1 MKTILVFYFLIL
13 FSFGFAQKDQNIDGI
28 AAIIEEHLVLKSDL
42 AQMVN
47 MSIIQNKID
56 PIKDIEKI
64 KVLEETILE
73 SMIDQ
78 KIILKRAELD
88 SVVVEENEVNLALD
102 QQIQMLISQA
112 GGEKKAEEA
121 LGQSIK
127 NFRREFWYEM
137 RDRLLS
143 EKYQQQLINNIKVTR
158 LDVLNFYKTYKDSLP
173 TIPLKAK
180 VRHCLIKIKPS
191 EIAKKSSF
199 LFLKD
204 LKTKIEQGDRFSDLA
219 KKYSEDPGSKNNGG
233 ELGWVKRGS
242 LVKSFE
248 TAAFTSPI
256 NQITDP
262 VESEF
267 GFHLIETLKKKGD
280 KILVRHILNIPKK
293 TEQDDVLFRNFAE
306 TLKNDSIRTLN
317 DFILYTKKY
326 SEDEST
332 KKVGGNLGW
341 IDPNNYSITE
351 IGLAIKYAKAEKGKC
366 SPPINSNE
374 GYHLIWVEDF
384 KKGGKP
390 NLQDHWY
397 DIENMSLNKKKMDW
411 YQDWL
416 KKSRKNIFIEIK
428 S

>member
-1 MKTILVFYFLIL
+1 MKQLFFFLIFL
-13 FSFGFAQKDQNIDGI
+13 CLTFSQNSQNIDGV
-28 AAIIEEHLVLKSDL
+28 AAIVEEHLVLKSDL

-47 MSIIQNKID
+47 MSVIQNKID
-56 PIKDIEKI
+56 PSKDIEKI
-64 KVLEETILE
+64 KALEKSILE

-78 KIILKRAELD
+78 KIILKKAELD
-88 SVVVEENEVNLALD
+88 SVVVDENEVDLALD

-127 NFRREFWYEM
+127 SFRREFWYEM

-158 LDVLNFYKTYKDSLP
+158 SDVLSFYKTYKDSLP

-180 VRHCLIKIKPS
+180 VRHCLIKVKPS
-191 EIAKKSSF
+191 EA
-199 LFLKD
+199 
-204 LKTKIEQGDRFSDLA
+204 A
-219 KKYSEDPGSKNNGG
+219 KKYSFSFLQDLKEKIEKGALFSTLAKEHSEDPGSRSNGG

-256 NQITDP
+256 NYITDP

-293 TEQDDVLFRNFAE
+293 TEKDNIRFFNFAT
-306 TLKNDSIRTLN
+306 TLKNDSIKTLK

-326 SEDEST
+326 SDDENT
-332 KKVGGNLGW
+332 KKVGGSLGW
-341 IDPNNYSITE
+341 VDPNNYSIPE
-351 IGLAIKYAKAEKGKC
+351 IGLAIKYIKKGEC
-366 SPPINSNE
+366 SPPINSNA

-390 NLQDHWY
+390 NLQDHWF
-397 DIENMSLNKKKMDW
+397 DLENMSLNKKKMDW
-411 YQDWL
+411 YQKWL
-416 KKSRKNIFIEIK
+416 EKSRKDIFIKIK

>member
-1 MKTILVFYFLIL
+1 MKIFFSSLLF
-13 FSFGFAQKDQNIDGI
+13 FSFIFPQNNQSIDGV
-28 AAIIEEHLVLKSDL
+28 AAIVEEHLVLRSDL

-56 PIKDIEKI
+56 PIKEVEKI
-64 KVLEETILE
+64 KTLERSILE
-73 SMIDQ
+73 SMINQ
-78 KIILKRAELD
+78 KIILKKAELD
-88 SVVVEENEVNLALD
+88 SVVVDENEVDQALD

-112 GGEKKAEEA
+112 GGEEKAEET

-127 NFRREFWYEM
+127 SFRREFWYEM

-158 LDVLNFYKTYKDSLP
+158 LDVLNFYKTYRDSLP

-180 VRHCLIKIKPS
+180 VRHCLIKTKPS
-191 EIAKKSSF
+191 ETAKKSSI

-204 LKTKIEQGDRFSDLA
+204 LKTKIKQGSLFSDLA
-219 KKYSEDPGSKNNGG
+219 KEHSEDPGSRNNGG

-248 TAAFTSPI
+248 TAAFTSPVT
-256 NQITDP
+256 QITDP

-267 GFHLIETLKKKGD
+267 GYHLIETLKKKGD
-280 KILVRHILNIPKK
+280 KILVRHILNIPKITK
-293 TEQDDVLFRNFAE
+293 EDNVLFFNFAT
-306 TLKNDSIRTLN
+306 TLKNDSIKTFK
-317 DFILYTKKY
+317 DFVFYTKKY
-326 SEDEST
+326 SDDKNT
-332 KKVGGNLGW
+332 KKVGGSLGW
-341 IDPNNYSITE
+341 IDPNNYSIPE
-351 IGLAIKYAKAEKGKC
+351 IGLAIKYIKKGEC
-366 SPPINSNE
+366 SPPINSSV

-390 NLQDHWY
+390 NLQDHWF
-397 DIENMSLNKKKMDW
+397 DIENMSLNKKRMDW
-411 YQDWL
+411 YQEWL
-416 KKSRKNIFIEIK
+416 KKSRKDVFIEIK

>member
-1 MKTILVFYFLIL
+1 MKLFFSYLIFFSLVF
-13 FSFGFAQKDQNIDGI
+13 SQNNQNIDGV

-42 AQMVN
+42 AQMIN

-56 PIKDIEKI
+56 PSKDIEKI
-64 KVLEETILE
+64 KALERSILE

-78 KIILKRAELD
+78 KIILKKAELD
-88 SVVVEENEVNLALD
+88 SVVVGENEVDLALD

-127 NFRREFWYEM
+127 SFRREFWYEM

-143 EKYQQQLINNIKVTR
+143 EKYQQQLINDVKVTR
-158 LDVLNFYKTYKDSLP
+158 SDVFNFYETYKDSLP

-180 VRHCLIKIKPS
+180 IRHCLIKIKPS
-191 EIAKKSSF
+191 EIAKDSSLSF
-199 LFLKD
+199 LKNLKI
-204 LKTKIEQGDRFSDLA
+204 KIEHGELFSDLA
-219 KKYSEDPGSKNNGG
+219 KKHSDDPGSRNNGG

-248 TAAFTSPI
+248 TVAFTSPI
-256 NQITDP
+256 NKITDP

-280 KILVRHILNIPKK
+280 KIFVRHILNIPKK
-293 TEQDDVLFRNFAE
+293 TEDDNVLFFNFAT
-306 TLKNDSIRTLN
+306 TLKNDSIKTLE
-317 DFILYTKKY
+317 DFVFYTKKY
-326 SEDEST
+326 SDDENT
-332 KKVGGNLGW
+332 KKIGGSLGW
-341 IDPNNYSITE
+341 IDPNNYSIPE
-351 IGLAIKYAKAEKGKC
+351 IGLAIKYIKKGEC
-366 SPPINSNE
+366 SPPINSSA
-374 GYHLIWVEDF
+374 GYHLIWIEDF

-390 NLQDHWY
+390 NLRDHWF
-397 DIENMSLNKKKMDW
+397 DIENMSLNKKKMEW
-411 YQDWL
+411 YQEWL
-416 KKSRKNIFIEIK
+416 EKSRKDIFIEIK

>member
-1 MKTILVFYFLIL
+1 MKQVLFSLIFFSLVF
-13 FSFGFAQKDQNIDGI
+13 SQNNQNIDGI
-28 AAIIEEHLVLKSDL
+28 AAIVEEHLVLKSDL
-42 AQMVN
+42 AQMLN

-56 PIKDIEKI
+56 PSKEMEKI
-64 KVLEETILE
+64 KSLEKSILG

-78 KIILKRAELD
+78 KIILKKAELD
-88 SVVVEENEVNLALD
+88 SVVVNENEVDQALE

-112 GGEKKAEEA
+112 GGERKAEEA

-127 NFRREFWYEM
+127 SFRREFWYEM
-137 RDRLLS
+137 RDRILS
-143 EKYQQQLINNIKVTR
+143 EKYQQQLINNVKVTR
-158 LDVLNFYKTYKDSLP
+158 ADVLSFYETYKDSLP

-191 EIAKKSSF
+191 EDAKKSSF
-199 LFLKD
+199 LFLEN
-204 LKTKIEQGDRFSDLA
+204 LKMRIEQGELFSDLA
-219 KKYSEDPGSKNNGG
+219 KEHSEDPGSKNNGG

-248 TAAFTSPI
+248 TVAFTSPI
-256 NQITDP
+256 NKITDP

-293 TEQDDVLFRNFAE
+293 TEEDNVLFFNFAT
-306 TLKNDSIRTLN
+306 TLKNDSIKTLE
-317 DFILYTKKY
+317 DFVFYTKKY
-326 SEDEST
+326 SGDENT
-332 KKVGGNLGW
+332 KNLGGNLGW
-341 IDPNNYSITE
+341 IDPNSYSIPE
-351 IGLAIKYAKAEKGKC
+351 IGLAIKYIKKGEC
-366 SPPINSNE
+366 SPPINSNA

-384 KKGGKP
+384 KKGGRP

-397 DIENMSLNKKKMDW
+397 DIESMSLNKKKMDW
-411 YQDWL
+411 YQKWL
-416 KKSRKNIFIEIK
+416 EKSRKDIFIEIK